1 MMRVALDLKEQG
13 KVEYLV
19 EKALPT
25 GDSYDDWAVLVDH
38 HRVRAYTLYTGYNK
52 LGNKKYAN
60 FCVSFE
66 VANPIDVRVDY
77 EDNTSDVREWIEENG
92 IDYLVRDEVVAALR
106 KIDEELAQYV
116 SPAKDYSFV

>member
-1 MMRVALDLKEQG
+1 MRVALDLKEQD

-77 EDNTSDVREWIEENG
+77 EDNTSDVREWIMWNWKN
-92 IDYLVRDEVVAALR
+92 ALQ
-106 KIDEELAQYV
+106 IT
-116 SPAKDYSFV
+116 FVTLSDVTFRPISHSRFVDAVLWMFL

>member
-1 MMRVALDLKEQG
+1 MMRVALDLKEQD

-77 EDNTSDVREWIEENG
+77 EDNTS
-92 IDYLVRDEVVAALR
+92 
-106 KIDEELAQYV
+106 QH
-116 SPAKDYSFV
+116 PTAKAGGL

>member
-1 MMRVALDLKEQG
+1 MMRVALDLKEQD

-60 FCVSFE
+60 FCVSRRIIRLFDLLG
-66 VANPIDVRVDY
+66 VCCRV
-77 EDNTSDVREWIEENG
+77 I
-92 IDYLVRDEVVAALR
+92 I
-106 KIDEELAQYV
+106 
-116 SPAKDYSFV
+116 

>member
-1 MMRVALDLKEQG
+1 M
-13 KVEYLV
+13 
-19 EKALPT
+19 
-25 GDSYDDWAVLVDH
+25 
-38 HRVRAYTLYTGYNK
+38 
-52 LGNKKYAN
+52 GNKKYAN